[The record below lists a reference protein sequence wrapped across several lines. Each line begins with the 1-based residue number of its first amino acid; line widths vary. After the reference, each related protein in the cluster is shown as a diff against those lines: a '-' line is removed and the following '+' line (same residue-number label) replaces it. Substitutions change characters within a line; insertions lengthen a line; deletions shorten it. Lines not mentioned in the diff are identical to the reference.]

1 MTCADFL
8 DRYSDFRD
16 GVITAPRELRRFERH
31 LSACGECRDYD
42 ARVRRGVMAL
52 QTSETIHPSADFR
65 RRLDARLAE
74 ERTWDP
80 SLPVPRGGLAA
91 TLFLAAAL
99 ALVFLEGVH
108 RPAPAPA
115 PALPPVAFPKPV
127 VRAGVPLVSFQDPRT
142 GAVWGNPNPY
152 GTALV
157 QPASARR

>member
-31 LSACGECRDYD
+31 LAACAECRDYD
-42 ARVRRGVMAL
+42 AAVRRGVMAL
-52 QTSETIHPSADFR
+52 QTAETIEPSPDFR
-65 RRLDARLAE
+65 RRLDLRLAE
-74 ERTWDP
+74 ERSWDP
-80 SLPVPRGGLAA
+80 SQPVRSGRLAA
-91 TLFLAAAL
+91 TLFLAAAV
-99 ALVFLEGVH
+99 ALFLLEGIH
-108 RPAPAPA
+108 RPAPVAA

-127 VRAGVPLVSFQDPRT
+127 VRAGLPLVSFQDPRT
-142 GAVWGNPNPY
+142 GAVMGNPNPY